1 MKEHIRKRKIMAVT
15 LTGSLANFL
24 LLVFKFVAG
33 VLGHSSA
40 MIADAVHSLSD
51 FVTDVICSSLIYR
64 PNRKTKAMTMGTES
78 MKLWLLR
85 SLGLS

>member
-1 MKEHIRKRKIMAVT
+1 MKEHNRKRKIMAVT

-24 LLVFKFVAG
+24 LLVFKFIAG

-51 FVTDVICSSLIYR
+51 FVTDVIVLLFIDISSKPKDKSHDYGHGKYETD
-64 PNRKTKAMTMGTES
+64 RKS
-78 MKLWLLR
+78 VV
-85 SLGLS
+85 